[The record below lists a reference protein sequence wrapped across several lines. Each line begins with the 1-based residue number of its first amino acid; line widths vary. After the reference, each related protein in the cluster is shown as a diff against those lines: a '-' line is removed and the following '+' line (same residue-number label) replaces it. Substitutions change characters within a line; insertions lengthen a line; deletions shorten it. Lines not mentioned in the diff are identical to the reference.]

1 MDGLYIHIYFISA
14 HTDLFHDEVISRSR
28 CKCEDNRI
36 HGYLAPAVKIKK
48 EAWSNERNHDGL
60 GGITRDYTS
69 KSGLTG
75 SLTS

>member
-1 MDGLYIHIYFISA
+1 MIDDIYFILA
-14 HTDLFHDEVISRSR
+14 NLFYNEVVSR

-48 EAWSNERNHDGL
+48 EARTNERNHDGL
-60 GGITRDYTS
+60 GSITRDYTG